1 MVVGQYVNCCILQR
15 RVRKDPLEDD
25 KCDAVASLLI
35 QGKAGNALENEVKGK
50 IAEKTGLAENPED
63 INLVVKRGRR

>member
-1 MVVGQYVNCCILQR
+1 LQR

-35 QGKAGNALENEVKGK
+35 QGKAGNALETEVKTK
-50 IAEKTGLAENPED
+50 IAEKTGLAENPEE
-63 INLVVKRGRR
+63 ITLVVKRGRR